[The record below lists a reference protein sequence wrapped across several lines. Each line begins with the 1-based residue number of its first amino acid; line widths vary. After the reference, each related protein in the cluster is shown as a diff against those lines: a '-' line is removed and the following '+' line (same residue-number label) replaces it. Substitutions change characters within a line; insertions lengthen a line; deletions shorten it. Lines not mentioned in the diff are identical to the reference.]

1 MDTSTLKGG
10 LNIETRASHLALDG
24 FLASVQS
31 RAFAMARAALG
42 NADDAMD
49 VVQDSMLQLVKS
61 YADRDVDEWRKL
73 FYRIL
78 NNKINDLFRRR
89 QLQRRFGALLPGLGH
104 QSADEQDTAG
114 DPFDKIPG
122 AEGDPAVH
130 LQRERTIASL
140 HQQISRLPRRQREA
154 FMLRC
159 WEGFSTIETAQ
170 TMACSEGSV
179 KTHYSRALSALR
191 VNLGRL
197 GEENPDEN

>member
-1 MDTSTLKGG
+1 MVISALKR
-10 LNIETRASHLALDG
+10 NVPIESDESRLALDG
-24 FLASVQS
+24 FLTSVQR
-31 RAFAMARAALG
+31 RAFTMARAALG

-89 QLQRRFGALLPGLGH
+89 KLQRRFGGLLPGLAS
-104 QSADEQDTAG
+104 QNTDEQDAPV
-114 DPFDKIPG
+114 DPFDKIPA
-122 AEGDPAVH
+122 AEGDPAIH
-130 LQRERTIASL
+130 LQRERTIAL
-140 HQQISRLPRRQREA
+140 LNLQISRLPRRQREA

-159 WEGFSTIETAQ
+159 WEGFSTLETAQ
-170 TMACSEGSV
+170 SMGCSEGSV

-191 VNLGRL
+191 SNLGEPL
-197 GEENPDEN
+197 